1 MEIDGKRVEDP
12 PFQNL
17 PACTEGRYARWHFD
31 SDWTEHW
38 EFYEDGMC
46 FEDWGKMNL
55 SWLFKVDPS
64 GELWEELYEGFRAE
78 DWRYGSCGGC
88 I

>member
-1 MEIDGKRVEDP
+1 
-12 PFQNL
+12 
-17 PACTEGRYARWHFD
+17 
-31 SDWTEHW
+31 
-38 EFYEDGMC
+38 MC